1 MRRRPARVLLTIA
14 VLPLTLAACSAASQR
29 DAAGGDGGPDALAG
43 SALYVDPLNPAVQ
56 QARELRAE
64 GDVHD
69 AELLERIADRPVA
82 TWFADGAESVRARAR
97 ALTSAAAARGALAV
111 IVAYDIPDRDCAG
124 RYSAGGASTPAAYRA
139 WIAQLAA
146 GIGARRAVV
155 VLEPDA
161 LADLLSG
168 CLSASAART
177 RLALLRYA
185 IATLRRDS
193 AALVYLDAGNPSW
206 IEPPRRLVGPMRAAG
221 IARANGFALNV
232 ANFQTTA
239 ANVVYGDKLS
249 HLLGGAHFVIDTSRN
264 GNGPDTN
271 PADAPDWCNPPGRA
285 LGHEPSTST
294 GRPRLDAYLWVKQPG
309 ESDGTCRP
317 GAPPAGGFWTRYA
330 LALAAASP

>member
-1 MRRRPARVLLTIA
+1 
-14 VLPLTLAACSAASQR
+14 
-29 DAAGGDGGPDALAG
+29 
-43 SALYVDPLNPAVQ
+43 
-56 QARELRAE
+56 
-64 GDVHD
+64 
-69 AELLERIADRPVA
+69 
-82 TWFADGAESVRARAR
+82 
-97 ALTSAAAARGALAV
+97 V
-111 IVAYDIPDRDCAG
+111 IVAYDIPERDCAG

-146 GIGARRAVV
+146 GIGAHRAVV

-161 LADLLSG
+161 LPDMLSG

-193 AALVYLDAGNPSW
+193 AALVYLDAGNPDW
-206 IEPPRRLVGPMRAAG
+206 IEPPRRLIGPMRAAG

-232 ANFQTTA
+232 ANFQATA
-239 ANVVYGDKLS
+239 ANVVYGEELS
-249 HLLGGAHFVIDTSRN
+249 RLLGGAHFVIDTSRN

-317 GAPPAGGFWTRYA
+317 GAPRAGGFWTQYA